1 MESDLESDGLFT
13 FSVGTEDGRGEC
25 ESLAERGGDPEEEL
39 WARRHL
45 RAVVRVENVSNFN
58 HSLTWPRLLPAM
70 LKKRLAR
77 KPRAWTAGPI
87 GTERG

>member
-13 FSVGTEDGRGEC
+13 FSVGTEDGRSQC
-25 ESLAERGGDPEEEL
+25 ESLAERGGNPEEEL
-39 WARRHL
+39 WARGHL
-45 RAVVRVENVSNFN
+45 RAIAKVETVSNFN
-58 HSLTWPRLLPAM
+58 SLTCPRLLPAM